1 MYYTA
6 SSVITV
12 LTNHPKLSVDNTN
25 PVFPFPVPSCPEPND
40 AGGYC
45 QKYFPKCRG
54 EKTGCSQKL
63 RLLNQRGNPV
73 VIELSYFIDVQ
84 SREGRIKKDNAT
96 LRLIRL
102 RYGLD
107 EKALADVKTVVKVTG

>member
-12 LTNHPKLSVDNTN
+12 LTNHPQLSVDNAN
-25 PVFPFPVPSCPEPND
+25 PVFPFPIPSCPEPND

-45 QKYFPKCRG
+45 RKYFPKCRG
-54 EKTGCSQKL
+54 EKTDCSQKL

-73 VIELSYFIDVQ
+73 VVELFYFTDIQ

-96 LRLIRL
+96 LRWIKLH
-102 RYGLD
+102 YDLD
-107 EKALADVKTVVKVTG
+107 EGMLADA